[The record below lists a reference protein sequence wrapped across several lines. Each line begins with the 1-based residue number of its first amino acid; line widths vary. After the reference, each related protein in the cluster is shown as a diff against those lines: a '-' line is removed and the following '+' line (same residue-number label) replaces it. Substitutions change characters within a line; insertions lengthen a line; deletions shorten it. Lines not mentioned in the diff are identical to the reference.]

1 MNGGYCSFLS
11 LLTLH
16 NESLAQLTPGSCF
29 STRVAQLNVAAG
41 RSTNWNI
48 SLDREESTH
57 SQSKSIND
65 KSRVEDPSFAVARIG
80 AEYDTSSALMGDK
93 MDALKAQQEAATQ
106 ERIAQREA
114 LKARVARTKA
124 DEYKS
129 LLNSKIFKF
138 LKGLHL

>member
-1 MNGGYCSFLS
+1 MNGGVLYWSFLS

-16 NESLAQLTPGSCF
+16 YETLAQLTPSSSC

-41 RSTNWNI
+41 RSTNWSV
-48 SLDREESTH
+48 SLDREESTQ

-65 KSRVEDPSFAVARIG
+65 KSRVEDPSFAIARIG
-80 AEYDTSSALMGDK
+80 AEYDTSSAIVGDK

-124 DEYKS
+124 DEYRK
-129 LLNSKIFKF
+129 LIEQRNLQN
-138 LKGLHL
+138 H

>member
-16 NESLAQLTPGSCF
+16 NESLAQLTPGSCC

-41 RSTNWNI
+41 QSTNWNVSI
-48 SLDREESTH
+48 DREESTH
-57 SQSKSIND
+57 SQSISSQDTNL
-65 KSRVEDPSFAVARIG
+65 AVARIG
-80 AEYDTSSALMGDK
+80 AEYDTSSAIVGDK

-124 DEYKS
+124 DEYKK
-129 LLNSKIFKF
+129 LVDQRNK
-138 LKGLHL
+138 H